1 MKKPT
6 VYLDT
11 NVISMLHY
19 GGSDI
24 DALSARMA
32 TRDWWDSERR
42 YFEVFASS
50 LTERELANGV
60 YRFQDDCVKF
70 VRRLKYISSNAIA
83 RQLAQALLDAKVIPP
98 NKPGDAAQLAL
109 ATSHNMDY
117 LLTWNYSHLANPI
130 TQARGE
136 KVVDR
141 FGLRMPLL
149 VSPESI
155 PKVSFGSSVRRP
167 RHD

>member
-1 MKKPT
+1 MSFT
-6 VYLDT
+6 
-11 NVISMLHY
+11 
-19 GGSDI
+19 
-24 DALSARMA
+24 
-32 TRDWWDSERR
+32 
-42 YFEVFASS
+42 
-50 LTERELANGV
+50 
-60 YRFQDDCVKF
+60 
-70 VRRLKYISSNAIA
+70 
-83 RQLAQALLDAKVIPP
+83 
-98 NKPGDAAQLAL
+98 DAAQLAL

-136 KVVDR
+136 KVVER

-155 PKVSFGSSVRRP
+155 PKVSFGYSVRRP